1 MIINLKTYQ
10 MKYDTEITFQV
21 KKNPRNEAI
30 VKYYNNGL
38 KRIIVEVT
46 QEEMDKIIFETSKK

>member
-1 MIINLKTYQ
+1 

-38 KRIIVEVT
+38 IRIIVEVT
-46 QEEMDKIIFETSKK
+46 QEEMDKIILETSKK

>member
-1 MIINLKTYQ
+1 
-10 MKYDTEITFQV
+10 MKYETEITLQV
-21 KKNPRNEAI
+21 KKRPRKEAI

-46 QEEMDKIIFETSKK
+46 QEEMDEIISETRKM

>member
-1 MIINLKTYQ
+1 
-10 MKYDTEITFQV
+10 MKCDTEITFQV
-21 KKNPRNEAI
+21 KKRPRNEAI

-46 QEEMDKIIFETSKK
+46 QEEMDKIILETRKK